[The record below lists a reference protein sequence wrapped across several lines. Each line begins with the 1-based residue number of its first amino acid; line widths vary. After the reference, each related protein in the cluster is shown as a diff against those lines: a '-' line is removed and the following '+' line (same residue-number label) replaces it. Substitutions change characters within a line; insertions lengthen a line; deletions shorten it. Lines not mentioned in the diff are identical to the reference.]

1 MTARPTE
8 VEAFIGISQ
17 HFAEYADAV
26 DSADFDRLDGILG
39 QAQVVLLTGEELI
52 GAERIRALY
61 ESVYTPVRPVE
72 GTDHRRIKH
81 HIVNLRVGQPD
92 ADGTYP
98 AEAYYFV
105 YVAGDDGP
113 VLKSSGRYRDR
124 IQWNG
129 VSWTILR
136 HEILPDL

>member
-1 MTARPTE
+1 MTTRPTE

-17 HFAEYADAV
+17 HLSLYADAV

-39 QAQVVLLTGEELI
+39 QAVVVLLTGEELV

-61 ESVYTPVRPVE
+61 ESVYTPVSPLA

-81 HIVNLRVGQPD
+81 HILNLRVGAPDVDGIYD
-92 ADGTYP
+92 AD
-98 AEAYYFV
+98 AYYLV

-113 VLKSSGRYRDR
+113 VLKSSGRYHDR
-124 IQWNG
+124 IRWQDG
-129 VSWTILR
+129 TWTILR